1 MSDTLWT
8 IVGIA
13 AYSCGIP
20 LLAISLLLPSW
31 HWNLVAYIYVGL
43 FQLVAYV
50 LRGTAE

>member
-8 IVGIA
+8 VVGIA
-13 AYSCGIP
+13 AYSCGIL

-50 LRGTAE
+50 LRGMAE